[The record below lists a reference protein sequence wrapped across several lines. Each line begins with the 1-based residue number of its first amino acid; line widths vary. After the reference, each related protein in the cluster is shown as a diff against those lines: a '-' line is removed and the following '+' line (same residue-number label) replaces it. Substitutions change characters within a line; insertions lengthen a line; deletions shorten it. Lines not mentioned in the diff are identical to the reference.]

1 MKRTVIAALLLL
13 ATTSAFAQREARPV
27 ANTFAS
33 DFQTIPVVANLPGNG
48 ATFLSFVA
56 ILNPTANAYTIDVA
70 LYDATGTKRN
80 ATISMAPGELKT
92 YENFLDEVFHFAGGG
107 AATFRSSDSAGGT
120 RNNRF
125 IINAEVRT
133 TGTRFS
139 TSTPALEFAGTN
151 SRSYVA
157 GITVSSATRTN
168 FGCFNQ
174 SEAANRIV
182 ATVRDRTG
190 SQVLGTVEMNLSPNA
205 WGQAG
210 IPFTVTNG
218 YVQFDPT
225 EAAVCY
231 AVVVDNATSDGRFI
245 SAAEYK
251 P

>member
-1 MKRTVIAALLLL
+1 MKRIAIAALLLF
-13 ATTSAFAQREARPV
+13 ATTAFAQREARPV

-56 ILNPTANAYTIDVA
+56 ILNPTANAYTIDVS
-70 LYDATGTKRN
+70 LYDATGTRRS
-80 ATISMAPGELKT
+80 AVIPMAAGELKV
-92 YENFLDEVFHFAGGG
+92 YENFLDEVFHFTGGG

-125 IINAEVRT
+125 ILNAEVRT

-157 GITVSSATRTN
+157 GITVSPLTRTN

-174 SEAANRIV
+174 SDAANKIV
-182 ATVRDRTG
+182 ATIRDSTG
-190 SQVLGTVEMNLSPNA
+190 AQILGTVDLNLSPNA

-218 YVQFDPT
+218 YVQFDPA